1 MRALFFQAIDL
12 GSRLDVLR
20 LIIML
25 LFVVV
30 YIVFLC
36 LVGDTATTRFED
48 INTTLWSCSLTQ
60 FPLHIQKTLP
70 TILAATQKPIYMK
83 GFMNVRC
90 TREVLKVVCN
100 WN

>member
-1 MRALFFQAIDL
+1 M
-12 GSRLDVLR
+12 GNRLDVLR

-36 LVGDTATTRFED
+36 LVGDTATTHFECV
-48 INTTLWSCSLTQ
+48 NTSLWSCSLNE
-60 FPLHIQKTLP
+60 FPIEIQKTLP
-70 TILAATQKPIYMK
+70 MILAATQNPVYME

-90 TREVLKVVCN
+90 TREVLKLVN
-100 WN
+100 WIQQIHVKLSE